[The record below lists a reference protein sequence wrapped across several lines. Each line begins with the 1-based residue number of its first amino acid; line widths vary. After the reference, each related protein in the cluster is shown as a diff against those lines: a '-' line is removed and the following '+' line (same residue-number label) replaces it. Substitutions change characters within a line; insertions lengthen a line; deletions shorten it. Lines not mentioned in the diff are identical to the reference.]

1 MRRSA
6 VALAAVA
13 FAGLWFTEVLGVVR
27 AKDATADGAP
37 LGGSPAQDAG
47 RRASLLLEEERL
59 FLRGCAGDRE
69 CAAAKHAKL
78 QAYRQSHPD
87 VYRNLTSGAV
97 DGMIRNG
104 AVLLNGETCSGHT
117 VFLVRNRL
125 FDWARGSTEL
135 LQWQVYNHE
144 TLFHYVPASEKGIVV
159 VQDVSNFELLHMWAV
174 ARSGGLGLLNYFDQN
189 IVGIVI
195 VGEPSFFGAF
205 WRVARMLLP
214 ERERNMIT
222 MLGQK
227 WEQLP
232 GAVQVGDS

>member
-1 MRRSA
+1 MTRSA

-13 FAGLWFTEVLGVVR
+13 FAGLWVTDVLGVVQ
-27 AKDATADGAP
+27 AKNATADGAP
-37 LGGSPAQDAG
+37 PGGSPAQDAG

-78 QAYRQSHPD
+78 QAYRESRPD

-159 VQDVSNFELLHMWAV
+159 VQDVSNFELRHMWAV

-195 VGEPSFFGAF
+195 VGEPSFFGVF

>member
-1 MRRSA
+1 
-6 VALAAVA
+6 
-13 FAGLWFTEVLGVVR
+13 
-27 AKDATADGAP
+27 
-37 LGGSPAQDAG
+37 
-47 RRASLLLEEERL
+47 
-59 FLRGCAGDRE
+59 
-69 CAAAKHAKL
+69 
-78 QAYRQSHPD
+78 
-87 VYRNLTSGAV
+87 
-97 DGMIRNG
+97 MIRNG

-159 VQDVSNFELLHMWAV
+159 VQDVSNFELRHMWAV
-174 ARSGGLGLLNYFDQN
+174 ARSGGLGLLNYFDQH
-189 IVGIVI
+189 IVGIII

-214 ERERNMIT
+214 ERARNMIT

-232 GAVQVGDS
+232 GAVQVGDAKP